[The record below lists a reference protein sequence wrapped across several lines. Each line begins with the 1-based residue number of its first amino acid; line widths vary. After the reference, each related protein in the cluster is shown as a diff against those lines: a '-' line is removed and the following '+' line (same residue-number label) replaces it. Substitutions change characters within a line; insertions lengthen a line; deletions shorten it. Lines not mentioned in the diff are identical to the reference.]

1 MILLCTT
8 MCKKRFFIYSQ
19 LSRNANMSVVRQ
31 TISRGSHISDYPWS
45 RHPQSTVIITFAP
58 RSNPLKHTSFT
69 LKRSPTGGWVTETQ
83 LLPEI
88 FWTRAEWGSGGRREG
103 TRCGEAGG
111 AETSET
117 SSGSCVAPSVMHTAL
132 TAHIIT
138 RITQHSFVYL
148 LHFSVLW
155 DFYLKLSPLKVS
167 MGEGQHRIEVDLY
180 VPCSFWLIMWC
191 CSWSFISALSW
202 WTNLVNF
209 DKLFLSNIINMYL
222 FDRTTCVEIVT
233 L

>member
-1 MILLCTT
+1 MVYVERAMILLCTT

-69 LKRSPTGGWVTETQ
+69 LKRSPTGGWETETQ

-138 RITQHSFVYL
+138 RITQHNPTALFI
-148 LHFSVLW
+148 
-155 DFYLKLSPLKVS
+155 FYIFLYCEIFISNFPPLKFQWGKDNTESKWIYTSHIVS
-167 MGEGQHRIEVDLY
+167 DWLCDAVVDHLYLRWAGGQI
-180 VPCSFWLIMWC
+180 W
-191 CSWSFISALSW
+191 
-202 WTNLVNF
+202 
-209 DKLFLSNIINMYL
+209 
-222 FDRTTCVEIVT
+222 
-233 L
+233 